1 MTERHKKQLLAIG
14 LLVMLGIPIALS
26 VWVVAARSFGLD
38 PVLACRLGGVCSMLL
53 LGTSIVLPFL
63 IEAPAPARRAGFVV
77 FWFAMS
83 AGFNLVWELPL
94 VVFRS
99 ALTTLEFSLANL
111 PLGIVWWGYTL
122 SDSIYREVTPFM
134 ITIELTWL
142 IANAMAVVGLLSL
155 RAGRATRGYL
165 WLGVA
170 GALQA
175 YNAGLY
181 VVANGV
187 MDGYRNVASDSILAP
202 ILYWGFNLLWTGA
215 AAVGSVVAFR
225 LMLDSAAA
233 RDAVSARPTRAPQVS
248 GAIPAL
254 PDSAETPFG

>member
-1 MTERHKKQLLAIG
+1 MTDQHKKKLLAIG
-14 LLVMLGIPIALS
+14 LLVALGTPIALS
-26 VWVVAARSFGLD
+26 VWVAAAHSGLD
-38 PVLACRLGGVCSMLL
+38 PVLACRLAGVSSMLL
-53 LGTSIVLPFL
+53 LGTSLVLPFFVA
-63 IEAPAPARRAGFVV
+63 APLQARLQGFVV

-99 ALTTLEFSLANL
+99 ALTTLEFSLSNL
-111 PLGIVWWGYTL
+111 PRGIAWWGYTL
-122 SDSIYREVTPFM
+122 SDSHYREVTPFM
-134 ITIELTWL
+134 VTIELTWL
-142 IANAMAVVGLLSL
+142 IANAMAVFGLVSL
-155 RAGRATRGYL
+155 RVGRATRGYL

-187 MDGYRNVASDSILAP
+187 MDGYRNVARDSLLAP

-215 AAVGSVVAFR
+215 AVVGSILAFR
-225 LMLDSAAA
+225 LMLEA
-233 RDAVSARPTRAPQVS
+233 RDAVSERPTRARVS
-248 GAIPAL
+248 ASLPTRAQGAESP
-254 PDSAETPFG
+254 SG